1 MEQFL
6 NDLAQTFAAAKTVE
20 FLSVPGF
27 CYHQVDAGL
36 ATAGTL
42 AVYVDFGTGYKL
54 FATIDFTANTEPV
67 IVAGRVKK
75 IKLVPTGVS
84 AGGYTIAYQAGRV

>member
-6 NDLAQTFAAAKTVE
+6 NDLVQTFAAAKTVE
-20 FLSVPGF
+20 FLAAPGF

-36 ATAGTL
+36 ATAGSL
-42 AVYVDFGTGYKL
+42 AVHVDYGTGYKL
-54 FATIDFTANTEPV
+54 VATIDFTDNTEPV
-67 IVAGRVKK
+67 TVAGHVKK

-84 AGGYTIAYQAGRV
+84 AGGYTVAYQAGRV